1 MRLRKRQGSKSS
13 QKGSRR
19 TQNRNPLPIR
29 NALNP
34 RQRSRNF
41 EKGGTKMNNGYDVNQ
56 ALQSVFQMRN
66 AGRNPQQILQMMI
79 QQNPQ
84 IKQLLTQFQNMSNGQ
99 NPRDFLTQLARQN
112 GVSEQNISNIQQMF
126 QK

>member
-1 MRLRKRQGSKSS
+1 
-13 QKGSRR
+13 
-19 TQNRNPLPIR
+19 
-29 NALNP
+29 
-34 RQRSRNF
+34 
-41 EKGGTKMNNGYDVNQ
+41 MNNQYDVNQ
-56 ALQSVFQMRN
+56 ALQNVFAMKKS
-66 AGRNPQQILQMMI
+66 GKNPQVILQMLM

-84 IKQLLTQFQNMSNGQ
+84 VAQLMTQFRNMSNGQ